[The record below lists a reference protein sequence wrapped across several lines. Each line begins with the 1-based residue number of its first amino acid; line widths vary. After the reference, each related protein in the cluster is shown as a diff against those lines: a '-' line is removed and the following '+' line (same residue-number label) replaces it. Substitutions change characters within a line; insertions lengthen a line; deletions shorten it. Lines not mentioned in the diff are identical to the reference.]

1 MRSFRMKPL
10 PEAFHELRAIASKFV
25 ILSPEKTCI
34 SQLLPPLMIFSAVSG
49 LQFFTH
55 LIKKYLL

>member
-1 MRSFRMKPL
+1 MKPL